1 MKREY
6 RKPTIEVVDIETMA
20 TCLQA
25 VSWNV
30 RDEKGEIYDPSTDH
44 GYIIEDQGKDH
55 YTGHEKDD
63 AWNSDNW

>member
-6 RKPTIEVVDIETMA
+6 RKPTIEIVDIETTEA
-20 TCLQA
+20 CLQA

-30 RDEKGEIYDPSTDH
+30 DGGKNSDDH
-44 GYIIEDQGKDH
+44 GWILEDQGKDH

-63 AWNSDNW
+63 AWNSNNWLE

>member
-20 TCLQA
+20 TCVVA
-25 VSWNV
+25 SWNV

-55 YTGHEKDD
+55 YTDNEKDD
-63 AWNSDNW
+63 PWNSDNW